1 MSIICGINS
10 SHLCP
15 VAPCGFCQFLRV
27 EASCFQKRWLAGE
40 KDACESCSLAGPTV
54 LALGC
59 LVLAKQFDARMG
71 RFQPPVPQVLA
82 PELIQSSLTSWQFD
96 SNQFQCPLHLPRLL
110 ALYSLQCQE
119 EEERRLG
126 DRISCGKT
134 AVETLRL
141 FTCQTEMDAFL
152 KSEQAQFWAEAGFPF
167 SPLTADECRYL
178 MLLGNCIGHDNY
190 GVSLCENGFAWLL
203 FVTADHNVKSFCR
216 SW

>member
-27 EASCFQKRWLAGE
+27 EAGCFQKRWLAGE

-82 PELIQSSLTSWQFD
+82 PELIQSSLASWQFD
-96 SNQFQCPLHLPRLL
+96 SNQFH
-110 ALYSLQCQE
+110 ALFIYLGCSPSTAYNARKK
-119 EEERRLG
+119 RRG
-126 DRISCGKT
+126 GWEIGS
-134 AVETLRL
+134 AVEKPPWRL
-141 FTCQTEMDAFL
+141 
-152 KSEQAQFWAEAGFPF
+152 
-167 SPLTADECRYL
+167 
-178 MLLGNCIGHDNY
+178 
-190 GVSLCENGFAWLL
+190 
-203 FVTADHNVKSFCR
+203 
-216 SW
+216 